1 MVVLQKRDQ
10 SLVKMDFETIVAP
23 ATAPGR
29 SGVAVIRISG
39 PLALE
44 IGGSLCGE
52 ISEPMFLKP
61 CSVKN
66 ANKKTIDRGLVVFF
80 KGPVSYTGEDVIE
93 IHCHGNPVIVDL
105 VIKEALLLGA
115 RVAEPGE
122 FTKRSFLN
130 DKIDL
135 AQAESVADLIAAQ
148 TDSAVLGANA
158 SLSGEFSNKINVCI
172 ATLVNLRVIV
182 EAAIDFPDEETPD
195 EDLLSLIKSVNDQL
209 RFISDLIDGSK
220 QGALMREGVKVVILG
235 APNVGK
241 STLLNCFA
249 KENLAIVSDTP
260 GTTRDLISV
269 NVNLGGV
276 PVEFVDTAG
285 LHVGSQDLIEIEGMK
300 RAKAAVKNS
309 DLVLEL
315 VDVKDFHNFKRLDG
329 ESLLVFNKKD
339 LLKEAPGE
347 GIFISASSG
356 DGVVVLIDEIVKNI
370 GLHPGI
376 EIPALSRRRHI
387 LCLENARDHLEE
399 SVFLLK
405 DKSSLELV
413 AECLL
418 SAQTN
423 LGEITNPVSSDDL
436 LGKIFSEFC
445 IGK

>member
-1 MVVLQKRDQ
+1 
-10 SLVKMDFETIVAP
+10 MDLETIIAP

-29 SGVAVIRISG
+29 SGVAVIRVSG

-44 IGGSLCGE
+44 IGRNICGE
-52 ISEPMFLKP
+52 VSQPMLLRP
-61 CSVKN
+61 CSIKN
-66 ANKKTIDRGLVVFF
+66 SDKKTVDRGLVVFF
-80 KGPVSYTGEDVIE
+80 KGPASYTGEDVVE

-105 VIKEALLLGA
+105 IIKEALVFGA

-130 DKIDL
+130 DKMDL

-148 TDSAVLGANA
+148 TDSAVLGANT
-158 SLSGEFSNKINVCI
+158 SLSGEFSNKINGCI
-172 ATLVNLRVIV
+172 GSLIGLRVVV

-195 EDLLSLIKSVNDQL
+195 EDTQSLVKSANDQIKY
-209 RFISDLIDGSK
+209 ISDLIKGSE
-220 QGALMREGVKVVILG
+220 QGALMREGLRIVILG

-269 NVNLGGV
+269 NTNLGGV

-285 LHVGSQDLIEIEGMK
+285 LRVDSQDSIEIEGMK
-300 RAKAAVKNS
+300 RAKKAVENS
-309 DLVLEL
+309 NLVLEI
-315 VDVKDFHNFKRLDG
+315 VDARDFHGFERLD
-329 ESLLVFNKKD
+329 ENSLLVFNKAD
-339 LLKEAPGE
+339 LLEGTVPGE
-347 GIFISASSG
+347 GVFVSASTG
-356 DGVVVLIDEIVKNI
+356 EGILGLTEEIMKTVGLRLGV
-370 GLHPGI
+370 

-387 LCLENARDHLEE
+387 LCLENAKEFLEE
-399 SVFLLK
+399 SVSLLN

-423 LGEITNPVSSDDL
+423 LGEITSPVSSDDL
-436 LGKIFSEFC
+436 LGEIFSEFC

>member
-1 MVVLQKRDQ
+1 
-10 SLVKMDFETIVAP
+10 MDLETIIAP

-29 SGVAVIRISG
+29 SGVAVIRVSG

-44 IGGSLCGE
+44 IERTICGE
-52 ISEPMFLKP
+52 ISQPMFLRP
-61 CSVKN
+61 CSIKN
-66 ANKKTIDRGLVVFF
+66 SDKKTVDHGLVVFF
-80 KGPVSYTGEDVIE
+80 KGPASYTGEDVVE
-93 IHCHGNPVIVDL
+93 IHCHGNPIIVDL
-105 VIKEALLLGA
+105 IIKEALVLGA

-148 TDSAVLGANA
+148 TDSAVLGANT
-158 SLSGEFSNKINVCI
+158 SLSGEFSSKINNCI
-172 ATLVNLRVIV
+172 GALIDLRVVV

-195 EDLLSLIKSVNDQL
+195 EDVQSLVKSANDQIQ
-209 RFISDLIDGSK
+209 FISDLIKGSE
-220 QGALMREGVKVVILG
+220 QGALIREGLRVVILG

-249 KENLAIVSDTP
+249 KENLAIVSNTP
-260 GTTRDLISV
+260 GTTRDLISA
-269 NVNLGGV
+269 NTNLGGV

-285 LHVGSQDLIEIEGMK
+285 LRVDSQDSIEIEGMK
-300 RAKAAVKNS
+300 RAKKAIETSN
-309 DLVLEL
+309 LVLEV
-315 VDVKDFHNFKRLDG
+315 VDARDFHDFVRLD
-329 ESLLVFNKKD
+329 ENSLLVFNKMD
-339 LLKEAPGE
+339 LLEGVVPGE
-347 GIFISASSG
+347 GVFVSASMG
-356 DGVVVLIDEIVKNI
+356 EGILDLIEEIMKTA
-370 GLHPGI
+370 GLHPGV

-387 LCLENARDHLEE
+387 LCLENAKESLEE
-399 SVFLLK
+399 SVSLLN

-436 LGKIFSEFC
+436 LGEIFSEFC

>member
-1 MVVLQKRDQ
+1 VVVLQKRDQ
-10 SLVKMDFETIVAP
+10 SLVKMDLETIVAP

-44 IGGSLCGE
+44 IGRNLCGE
-52 ISEPMFLKP
+52 ISEPMFLRP

-182 EAAIDFPDEETPD
+182 EATIDFPDEETPD

-329 ESLLVFNKKD
+329 GSLLVFNKKD
-339 LLKEAPGE
+339 LLKEAVGE
-347 GIFISASSG
+347 GIFISASNG
-356 DGVVVLIDEIVKNI
+356 DGVAELIDEIVRSI

-413 AECLL
+413 AQCLL

>member
-1 MVVLQKRDQ
+1 
-10 SLVKMDFETIVAP
+10 MDLETIIAP

-29 SGVAVIRISG
+29 SGVAVIRVSG

-44 IGGSLCGE
+44 IGRTICGE
-52 ISEPMFLKP
+52 ISQPMFLRP
-61 CSVKN
+61 CSIKN
-66 ANKKTIDRGLVVFF
+66 SDKKTVDQGLVVFF
-80 KGPVSYTGEDVIE
+80 KGPASYTGEDVVE
-93 IHCHGNPVIVDL
+93 IHCHGNPIIVDL
-105 VIKEALLLGA
+105 IIKEALVLGA

-148 TDSAVLGANA
+148 TDSAVLGANT
-158 SLSGEFSNKINVCI
+158 SLSGEFSSKINNCI
-172 ATLVNLRVIV
+172 GALVDLRVIV

-195 EDLLSLIKSVNDQL
+195 EDVQSLVKSANDQIQ
-209 RFISDLIDGSK
+209 FISDLIKSSE
-220 QGALMREGVKVVILG
+220 QGALIREGLRVVILG

-249 KENLAIVSDTP
+249 KENLAIVSNTP
-260 GTTRDLISV
+260 GTTRDLISA
-269 NVNLGGV
+269 NTNLGGV

-285 LHVGSQDLIEIEGMK
+285 LRVDSQDSIEIEGMK
-300 RAKAAVKNS
+300 RAKKAIETSN
-309 DLVLEL
+309 LVLEV
-315 VDVKDFHNFKRLDG
+315 VDARDFHDFERLD
-329 ESLLVFNKKD
+329 ENSLLVFNKMD
-339 LLKEAPGE
+339 LLEGEVPGE
-347 GIFISASSG
+347 GVFVSASMG
-356 DGVVVLIDEIVKNI
+356 EGVLDLIEEIMKTA
-370 GLHPGI
+370 GLHPGV

-387 LCLENARDHLEE
+387 LCLENAKESLEE
-399 SVFLLK
+399 SVSLLN

-436 LGKIFSEFC
+436 LGEIFSEFC

>member
-1 MVVLQKRDQ
+1 
-10 SLVKMDFETIVAP
+10 MDLETIVAP

-44 IGGSLCGE
+44 IGRSLCGE
-52 ISEPMFLKP
+52 IPEPMFLKP

-66 ANKKTIDRGLVVFF
+66 AYKKTIDRGLVVFF
-80 KGPVSYTGEDVIE
+80 KGPISYTGEDVTE

-115 RVAEPGE
+115 RIAEPGE

-195 EDLLSLIKSVNDQL
+195 EDLLSLMKSANDQL
-209 RFISDLIDGSK
+209 RFISDLIDSSK

-249 KENLAIVSDTP
+249 KESLAIVSDTP

-285 LHVGSQDLIEIEGMK
+285 LRASSQDLIEIEGMK
-300 RAKAAVKNS
+300 RAKEAVKNS

-315 VDVKDFHNFKRLDG
+315 VDVRDFYNFKRLDEG
-329 ESLLVFNKKD
+329 SLLVFNKKD
-339 LLKEAPGE
+339 LLKEAVGE

-356 DGVVVLIDEIVKNI
+356 DGIPVLIDEIIKRI
-370 GLHPGI
+370 GLHPGV

-387 LCLENARDHLEE
+387 LCLENARGSLEE

-418 SAQTN
+418 SAQTS

-436 LGKIFSEFC
+436 LGEIFSEFC

>member
-1 MVVLQKRDQ
+1 
-10 SLVKMDFETIVAP
+10 MDLETIVAP

-39 PLALE
+39 PLALR
-44 IGGSLCGE
+44 IGRNLCGE
-52 ISEPMFLKP
+52 VSEPMLLRP
-61 CSVKN
+61 CSIKN
-66 ANKKTIDRGLVVFF
+66 SDKKTVDRGLVVFF
-80 KGPVSYTGEDVIE
+80 EGPASYTGEDVIE

-105 VIKEALLLGA
+105 IIKEALLFGA

-148 TDSAVLGANA
+148 TDSAVLGANT

-172 ATLVNLRVIV
+172 STLVGLRVVV

-195 EDLLSLIKSVNDQL
+195 EDVQSLVESTNDQI
-209 RFISDLIDGSK
+209 RFISDLIRGSE
-220 QGALMREGVKVVILG
+220 QGALMREGLRIVILG

-249 KENLAIVSDTP
+249 KENLAIVSDNP
-260 GTTRDLISV
+260 GTTRDSISV

-285 LHVGSQDLIEIEGMK
+285 LRTGSQDFIEIEGMK
-300 RAKAAVKNS
+300 RAKKAIENS
-309 DLVLEL
+309 NLVIEV
-315 VDVKDFHNFKRLDG
+315 VDARDFRGFERLD
-329 ESLLVFNKKD
+329 ENSLLVFNKAD
-339 LLKEAPGE
+339 LLEEAVPDE
-347 GIFISASSG
+347 GVFISASTG
-356 DGVVVLIDEIVKNI
+356 KGVLELIDEIIKTT
-370 GLHPGI
+370 GLQPGV

-387 LCLENARDHLEE
+387 LCLENAKESLEE
-399 SVFLLK
+399 SVLLLN
-405 DKSSLELV
+405 DKNSLELV
-413 AECLL
+413 AERLL
-418 SAQTN
+418 SAQIN
-423 LGEITNPVSSDDL
+423 LGEITSPVSSDDL
-436 LGKIFSEFC
+436 LGEIFSEFC

>member
-1 MVVLQKRDQ
+1 
-10 SLVKMDFETIVAP
+10 MDFETIVAP

-39 PLALE
+39 PLALQ
-44 IGGSLCGE
+44 IGGNICGE
-52 ISEPMFLKP
+52 VSQPMLLRP
-61 CSVKN
+61 CSIKN
-66 ANKKTIDRGLVVFF
+66 SDKKTVDRGLVVFF
-80 KGPVSYTGEDVIE
+80 KGPASYTGEDVIE

-105 VIKEALLLGA
+105 IIKEALLQGA

-148 TDSAVLGANA
+148 TDSAVLGANI

-172 ATLVNLRVIV
+172 ATLVNLRVVV

-195 EDLLSLIKSVNDQL
+195 EDVRSLVESANDQIQ
-209 RFISDLIDGSK
+209 FISGLIRGSEH
-220 QGALMREGVKVVILG
+220 GALMREGLGVVILG

-260 GTTRDLISV
+260 GTTRDLISA
-269 NVNLGGV
+269 NINLGGV

-285 LHVGSQDLIEIEGMK
+285 LRSGSQDSIEIEGMN
-300 RAKAAVKNS
+300 RAKKAVENS
-309 DLVLEL
+309 NLVLEV
-315 VDVKDFHNFKRLDG
+315 VDAKDFHGFERLN
-329 ESLLVFNKKD
+329 ENSLLVFNKMD
-339 LLKEAPGE
+339 LLEGAVPGE
-347 GIFISASSG
+347 GLFVSASTG
-356 DGVVVLIDEIVKNI
+356 EGILELIDEIMKTA

-387 LCLENARDHLEE
+387 LCLEKAKESLEE
-399 SVFLLK
+399 SVLLLN

-418 SAQTN
+418 SAQIN
-423 LGEITNPVSSDDL
+423 LGEITSPVSSDDL
-436 LGKIFSEFC
+436 LGEIFSEFC

>member
-1 MVVLQKRDQ
+1 
-10 SLVKMDFETIVAP
+10 MDFETIVAP

-44 IGGSLCGE
+44 IGRSLCGE
-52 ISEPMFLKP
+52 ISEPMFLRP

-182 EAAIDFPDEETPD
+182 EATIDFPDEETPD
-195 EDLLSLIKSVNDQL
+195 EDLLSLIKSLNDQL
-209 RFISDLIDGSK
+209 RFISELIDGSK

-260 GTTRDLISV
+260 GTTRDLISA

-285 LHVGSQDLIEIEGMK
+285 LHVGSQDSIEIEGMK

-315 VDVKDFHNFKRLDG
+315 VDVRDFHNFKRLDE

-339 LLKEAPGE
+339 LLKEAVGE

-356 DGVVVLIDEIVKNI
+356 DGVVVLIDEIVKSI

>member
-1 MVVLQKRDQ
+1 
-10 SLVKMDFETIVAP
+10 MDLETIIAP

-29 SGVAVIRISG
+29 SGVAVIRVSG

-44 IGGSLCGE
+44 IGRTICGE
-52 ISEPMFLKP
+52 ISQPMFLRP
-61 CSVKN
+61 CSIKN
-66 ANKKTIDRGLVVFF
+66 SDKKTVDHGLVVFF
-80 KGPVSYTGEDVIE
+80 KGPASYTGEDVVE
-93 IHCHGNPVIVDL
+93 IHCHGNPIIVDL
-105 VIKEALLLGA
+105 IIKEALVLGA

-148 TDSAVLGANA
+148 TDSAVLGANT
-158 SLSGEFSNKINVCI
+158 SLSGEFSSKINNCI
-172 ATLVNLRVIV
+172 GALVDLRVIV

-195 EDLLSLIKSVNDQL
+195 EDVQSLVKSANDQIQFISELIKS
-209 RFISDLIDGSK
+209 SE
-220 QGALMREGVKVVILG
+220 QGALIREGLRVVILG

-249 KENLAIVSDTP
+249 KENLAIVSNTP
-260 GTTRDLISV
+260 GTTRDLISA
-269 NVNLGGV
+269 NTNLGGV

-285 LHVGSQDLIEIEGMK
+285 LRVDSQDSIEIEGMK
-300 RAKAAVKNS
+300 RAKKAIETSN
-309 DLVLEL
+309 LVLEV
-315 VDVKDFHNFKRLDG
+315 VDARDFHDFVRLD
-329 ESLLVFNKKD
+329 ENSLLVFNKMD
-339 LLKEAPGE
+339 LLEGVVPGE
-347 GIFISASSG
+347 GVFVSASMG
-356 DGVVVLIDEIVKNI
+356 EGILDLIEEIMKTA
-370 GLHPGI
+370 GLHPGV

-387 LCLENARDHLEE
+387 LCLENAKESLEE
-399 SVFLLK
+399 SVSLLN

-436 LGKIFSEFC
+436 LGEIFSEFC

>member
-1 MVVLQKRDQ
+1 
-10 SLVKMDFETIVAP
+10 MDLETIVAP

-29 SGVAVIRISG
+29 SGVAVIRVSG

-44 IGGSLCGE
+44 IGRNICGE
-52 ISEPMFLKP
+52 VSQPMLLRP
-61 CSVKN
+61 CSIKN
-66 ANKKTIDRGLVVFF
+66 SDKKTVDHGLVVFF
-80 KGPVSYTGEDVIE
+80 KGPASYTGEDVVE

-105 VIKEALLLGA
+105 IIKEALVLGA

-148 TDSAVLGANA
+148 TDSAVLGANT

-172 ATLVNLRVIV
+172 DALVDLRVVV

-195 EDLLSLIKSVNDQL
+195 EDVRSLVKSANEQIQ
-209 RFISDLIDGSK
+209 FISDLIKGSE
-220 QGALMREGVKVVILG
+220 QGALMREGLRIVILG

-269 NVNLGGV
+269 NTNLGGV

-285 LHVGSQDLIEIEGMK
+285 LRVDSQDPIEIEGMK
-300 RAKAAVKNS
+300 RAKETVENS
-309 DLVLEL
+309 NLVLEI
-315 VDVKDFHNFKRLDG
+315 VDARDFHGFERLD
-329 ESLLVFNKKD
+329 ENSLLVFNKTD
-339 LLKEAPGE
+339 LLEGVVPGE
-347 GIFISASSG
+347 GVFVSASLG
-356 DGVVVLIDEIVKNI
+356 EGILDLIEAIMKAV
-370 GLHPGI
+370 GLHSGV

-387 LCLENARDHLEE
+387 LCLENSKESLEE
-399 SVFLLK
+399 SVLLLN
-405 DKSSLELV
+405 DKNSLELV

-418 SAQTN
+418 SAQTS
-423 LGEITNPVSSDDL
+423 LGEITSPVSSDDL
-436 LGKIFSEFC
+436 LGEIFSEFC

>member
-1 MVVLQKRDQ
+1 
-10 SLVKMDFETIVAP
+10 MDLETIIAP

-29 SGVAVIRISG
+29 SGVAVIRVSG

-44 IGGSLCGE
+44 IGRTICGE
-52 ISEPMFLKP
+52 ISQPMFLRP
-61 CSVKN
+61 CSIKN
-66 ANKKTIDRGLVVFF
+66 SDKKTVDRGLVVFF
-80 KGPVSYTGEDVIE
+80 KGPASYTGEDVVE
-93 IHCHGNPVIVDL
+93 IHCHGNPIIVDL
-105 VIKEALLLGA
+105 ILKEALVLGA

-130 DKIDL
+130 NKIDL

-148 TDSAVLGANA
+148 TDSAVLGANT
-158 SLSGEFSNKINVCI
+158 SLSGEFSSKINNCI
-172 ATLVNLRVIV
+172 GALVDLRVIV

-195 EDLLSLIKSVNDQL
+195 EDVQSLVKSANDQIQ
-209 RFISDLIDGSK
+209 FISDLIKSSE
-220 QGALMREGVKVVILG
+220 QGALIREGLRVVILG

-249 KENLAIVSDTP
+249 KENLAIVSNTP
-260 GTTRDLISV
+260 GTTRDLISA
-269 NVNLGGV
+269 NTNLGGV

-285 LHVGSQDLIEIEGMK
+285 LRVDSKDSIEIEGMK
-300 RAKAAVKNS
+300 RAKRAVETSN
-309 DLVLEL
+309 LVLEV
-315 VDVKDFHNFKRLDG
+315 VDARDFHDFERLD
-329 ESLLVFNKKD
+329 ENSLLVFNKMD
-339 LLKEAPGE
+339 LLEGVVPGE
-347 GIFISASSG
+347 GVFVSASMG
-356 DGVVVLIDEIVKNI
+356 EGVLDLIEEIMKTA
-370 GLHPGI
+370 GLHPGV

-387 LCLENARDHLEE
+387 LCLENAKESLEE
-399 SVFLLK
+399 SVSLLN

-436 LGKIFSEFC
+436 LGEIFSEFC

>member
-1 MVVLQKRDQ
+1 
-10 SLVKMDFETIVAP
+10 MDLETIIAP

-29 SGVAVIRISG
+29 SGVAVIRVSG

-44 IGGSLCGE
+44 IGRTICGE
-52 ISEPMFLKP
+52 ISQPMFLRP
-61 CSVKN
+61 CSIKN
-66 ANKKTIDRGLVVFF
+66 SDKKTVDQGLVVFF
-80 KGPVSYTGEDVIE
+80 KGPASYTGEDVVE
-93 IHCHGNPVIVDL
+93 IHCHGNPIIVDL
-105 VIKEALLLGA
+105 IIKEALVLGA

-148 TDSAVLGANA
+148 TDSAVLGANT
-158 SLSGEFSNKINVCI
+158 SLSGEFSSKINNCI
-172 ATLVNLRVIV
+172 GALIDLRVVV

-195 EDLLSLIKSVNDQL
+195 EDVQSLVKSANDQIQ
-209 RFISDLIDGSK
+209 FISDLIKSSE
-220 QGALMREGVKVVILG
+220 QGALIREGLRVVILG

-249 KENLAIVSDTP
+249 KENLAIVSNTP
-260 GTTRDLISV
+260 GTTRDLISA
-269 NVNLGGV
+269 NTNLGGV

-285 LHVGSQDLIEIEGMK
+285 LRVDSQDSIEIEGMK
-300 RAKAAVKNS
+300 RAKKAIETSN
-309 DLVLEL
+309 LVLEV
-315 VDVKDFHNFKRLDG
+315 VDARDFHDFVRLD
-329 ESLLVFNKKD
+329 ENSLLVFNKMD
-339 LLKEAPGE
+339 LLDGVVPGE
-347 GIFISASSG
+347 GVFVSASMG
-356 DGVVVLIDEIVKNI
+356 EGILDLIEEIMKTA
-370 GLHPGI
+370 GLHPGV

-387 LCLENARDHLEE
+387 LCLENAKESLEE
-399 SVFLLK
+399 SVSLLN

-436 LGKIFSEFC
+436 LGEIFSEFC

>member
-1 MVVLQKRDQ
+1 
-10 SLVKMDFETIVAP
+10 MDLETIVAP

-44 IGGSLCGE
+44 IGRNLCGE
-52 ISEPMFLKP
+52 ISEPMFLRP

-182 EAAIDFPDEETPD
+182 EATIDFPDEETPD

-339 LLKEAPGE
+339 LLKEAVGE

-356 DGVVVLIDEIVKNI
+356 DGVVELIDEIVKSI

-423 LGEITNPVSSDDL
+423 LGEITNPISSDDL

>member
-1 MVVLQKRDQ
+1 
-10 SLVKMDFETIVAP
+10 MDLETIVAQ

-52 ISEPMFLKP
+52 IPEPMFLKP
-61 CSVKN
+61 CSVNN

-172 ATLVNLRVIV
+172 STLVNLRVIV

-209 RFISDLIDGSK
+209 GFISDLIDGSK

-285 LHVGSQDLIEIEGMK
+285 LRVGSQDLIEIEGMK

-309 DLVLEL
+309 DLVVEL
-315 VDVKDFHNFKRLDG
+315 VDVRDFHNFKRLDE

-339 LLKEAPGE
+339 LLKEAVGE

-356 DGVVVLIDEIVKNI
+356 DGVAVLIDEIVKSI

>member
-1 MVVLQKRDQ
+1 
-10 SLVKMDFETIVAP
+10 MDLETIIAP

-29 SGVAVIRISG
+29 SGVAVIRVSG

-44 IGGSLCGE
+44 IGRTICGE
-52 ISEPMFLKP
+52 ISQPMFLRP
-61 CSVKN
+61 CSIKN
-66 ANKKTIDRGLVVFF
+66 SDKKTVDQGLVVFF
-80 KGPVSYTGEDVIE
+80 KGPASYTGEDVVE
-93 IHCHGNPVIVDL
+93 IHCHGNPIIVDL
-105 VIKEALLLGA
+105 IIKEALVLGA

-148 TDSAVLGANA
+148 TDSAVLGANT
-158 SLSGEFSNKINVCI
+158 SLSGEFSSKINNCI
-172 ATLVNLRVIV
+172 GALIDLRVVV

-195 EDLLSLIKSVNDQL
+195 EDVQSLVKSANDQIQ
-209 RFISDLIDGSK
+209 FISDLIKSSE
-220 QGALMREGVKVVILG
+220 QGALIREGLRVVILG

-249 KENLAIVSDTP
+249 KENLAIVSNTP
-260 GTTRDLISV
+260 GTTRDLISA
-269 NVNLGGV
+269 NTNLGGV

-285 LHVGSQDLIEIEGMK
+285 LRVDSQDSIEIEGMK
-300 RAKAAVKNS
+300 RAKKAIETSN
-309 DLVLEL
+309 LVLEV
-315 VDVKDFHNFKRLDG
+315 VDARDFHDFVRLD
-329 ESLLVFNKKD
+329 ENSLLVFNKMD
-339 LLKEAPGE
+339 LLEGVVPGE
-347 GIFISASSG
+347 GVFVSASMG
-356 DGVVVLIDEIVKNI
+356 EGILDLIEEIMKTA
-370 GLHPGI
+370 GLHPGV

-387 LCLENARDHLEE
+387 LCLENAKESLEE
-399 SVFLLK
+399 SVSLLN

-423 LGEITNPVSSDDL
+423 LGEITNPISSDDL
-436 LGKIFSEFC
+436 LGEIFSEFC

>member
-10 SLVKMDFETIVAP
+10 SLAKMDLETIVAP

-44 IGGSLCGE
+44 IGRSLCGE

-115 RVAEPGE
+115 RIAEPGE

-195 EDLLSLIKSVNDQL
+195 EDLLSLMKSANDQL
-209 RFISDLIDGSK
+209 RFISDLIDSSK

-249 KENLAIVSDTP
+249 KESLAIVSDTP

-285 LHVGSQDLIEIEGMK
+285 LRASSQDLIEIEGMK
-300 RAKAAVKNS
+300 RAKEAVKNS

-315 VDVKDFHNFKRLDG
+315 VDVRDFYNFKRLDEG
-329 ESLLVFNKKD
+329 SLLVFNKKD
-339 LLKEAPGE
+339 LLKEAVGE

-356 DGVVVLIDEIVKNI
+356 DGIPVLIDEIIKRI
-370 GLHPGI
+370 GLHPGV

-387 LCLENARDHLEE
+387 LCLENARGSLEE

-418 SAQTN
+418 SAQTS

-436 LGKIFSEFC
+436 LGEIFSEFC

>member
-1 MVVLQKRDQ
+1 
-10 SLVKMDFETIVAP
+10 MDLETIIAP

-29 SGVAVIRISG
+29 SGVAVIRVSG

-44 IGGSLCGE
+44 IGRTICGE
-52 ISEPMFLKP
+52 ISQPMFLRP
-61 CSVKN
+61 CSIKN
-66 ANKKTIDRGLVVFF
+66 SDKKTVDQGLVVFF
-80 KGPVSYTGEDVIE
+80 KGPASYTGEDVVE
-93 IHCHGNPVIVDL
+93 IHCHGNPIIVDL
-105 VIKEALLLGA
+105 SIKEALVSGA

-148 TDSAVLGANA
+148 TDSAVLGANT
-158 SLSGEFSNKINVCI
+158 SLSGEFSSKINNCI
-172 ATLVNLRVIV
+172 GALIDLRVVV

-195 EDLLSLIKSVNDQL
+195 EDVQSLVKSANDQIQFISELIKS
-209 RFISDLIDGSK
+209 SE
-220 QGALMREGVKVVILG
+220 QGALIREGLRVVILG

-249 KENLAIVSDTP
+249 KENLAIVSNTP
-260 GTTRDLISV
+260 GTTRDLISA
-269 NVNLGGV
+269 NTNLGGV

-285 LHVGSQDLIEIEGMK
+285 LRVDSQDSIEIEGMK
-300 RAKAAVKNS
+300 RAKKAIETSN
-309 DLVLEL
+309 LVLEI
-315 VDVKDFHNFKRLDG
+315 VDARDFHDFVRLD
-329 ESLLVFNKKD
+329 ENSLLVFNKMD
-339 LLKEAPGE
+339 LLEGEVPGE
-347 GIFISASSG
+347 GVFVSASMG
-356 DGVVVLIDEIVKNI
+356 EGILDLIEEIMKTA
-370 GLHPGI
+370 GLHPGV

-387 LCLENARDHLEE
+387 LCLENAKESLEE
-399 SVFLLK
+399 SVSLLN

-423 LGEITNPVSSDDL
+423 LGEITNPISSDDL
-436 LGKIFSEFC
+436 LGEIFSEFC

>member
-1 MVVLQKRDQ
+1 
-10 SLVKMDFETIVAP
+10 MDLETIIAP

-29 SGVAVIRISG
+29 SGVAVIRVSG

-44 IGGSLCGE
+44 IGRTICGE
-52 ISEPMFLKP
+52 ISQPMFLRP
-61 CSVKN
+61 CSIKN
-66 ANKKTIDRGLVVFF
+66 SDKKTVDHGLVVFF
-80 KGPVSYTGEDVIE
+80 KGPASYTGEDVVE
-93 IHCHGNPVIVDL
+93 IHCHGNPIIVDL
-105 VIKEALLLGA
+105 IIKEALVLGA

-148 TDSAVLGANA
+148 TDSAVLGANT
-158 SLSGEFSNKINVCI
+158 SLSGEFSSKINNCI
-172 ATLVNLRVIV
+172 GALIDLRVVV

-195 EDLLSLIKSVNDQL
+195 EDVQSLVKSANDQIQ
-209 RFISDLIDGSK
+209 FISDLIKSSE
-220 QGALMREGVKVVILG
+220 QGALIREGLRVVILG

-249 KENLAIVSDTP
+249 KENLAIVSNTP
-260 GTTRDLISV
+260 GTTRDLISA
-269 NVNLGGV
+269 NTNLGGV

-285 LHVGSQDLIEIEGMK
+285 LRVDSQDSIEIEGMK
-300 RAKAAVKNS
+300 RAKKAIETSN
-309 DLVLEL
+309 LVLEI
-315 VDVKDFHNFKRLDG
+315 VDARDFHDFVRLD
-329 ESLLVFNKKD
+329 ENSLLVFNKMD
-339 LLKEAPGE
+339 LLEGVVPGE
-347 GIFISASSG
+347 GVFVSASMG
-356 DGVVVLIDEIVKNI
+356 EGILDLIEEIMKTA
-370 GLHPGI
+370 GLHPGV

-387 LCLENARDHLEE
+387 LCLENAKESLEE
-399 SVFLLK
+399 SVSLLN

-423 LGEITNPVSSDDL
+423 LGEITNPISSDDL
-436 LGKIFSEFC
+436 LGEIFSEFC